1 MHKYRQF
8 SRLTCESS
16 FVQPAMGEMLD
27 AVSNAATNNGKC
39 LILFP
44 AEDAITFNEIKMD
57 VVAKRDVPVD
67 PQYADDDEGW
77 DVVVIDGT
85 WSQARKIHS
94 KYFPEDSGGCLYRV
108 QLSQD
113 AVYALDADAN
123 SQNTVKGH
131 QLRRHPIK
139 VSNSAR
145 SLTFYTRLPSWPA
158 L

>member
-1 MHKYRQF
+1 
-8 SRLTCESS
+8 
-16 FVQPAMGEMLD
+16 MGEMLD

-44 AEDAITFNEIKMD
+44 TEDAITFNEIKMD
-57 VVAKRDVPVD
+57 VVAKRDAPVD

-113 AVYALDADAN
+113 AVDVLDADAN
-123 SQNTVKGH
+123 SQNTIKGH

-145 SLTFYTRLPSWPA
+145 SLTFYTR
-158 L
+158 